1 MGLTG
6 GSDLKFLAFKPV
18 ELDVAINL
26 PEEPM
31 LNNLF
36 AGLGIV
42 ELWLYYIFY
51 VDSSKPKADFL
62 FIKPKL
68 AIVC

>member
-1 MGLTG
+1 LGFTG
-6 GSDLKFLAFKPV
+6 GSDLKFVAFKPV

-42 ELWLYYIFY
+42 EL
-51 VDSSKPKADFL
+51 
-62 FIKPKL
+62 
-68 AIVC
+68 

>member
-6 GSDLKFLAFKPV
+6 GSDLKFVAFKPV

-31 LNNLF
+31 PYNLF

-42 ELWLYYIFY
+42 EL
-51 VDSSKPKADFL
+51 
-62 FIKPKL
+62 
-68 AIVC
+68 